1 MQSLSTLRQ
10 AIEDAPT
17 NVRLWLLFG
26 QTLVSQGELSEAR
39 RAFNQALQLA
49 PTDLEARLG
58 IAQVLYREG
67 NLSEAAVRA
76 QCILKTDATF
86 APAHLLMSRIYLAEN
101 DAVKA
106 NEHYVTARSISKE
119 LADGQLE
126 REILRHGRSRPP
138 GGERGDADDRL
149 RLAAGFS
156 MDAEDFEWAEQAENE
171 LAGRETHSIGQ
182 DDFDLFEEDDLGF
195 NIDEFERPKGSFAD
209 VAGLEDVKQELL
221 MRLVYPYQYT
231 DLFRAYGKKAGGGV
245 LLYGPPGCGKSLV
258 CRSLAGETKA
268 AFYSL
273 RLHQVLEMYIGCSE
287 KNLNSLFQMAR
298 ENAPSIIFI
307 DELDALAGHRGETKQ
322 NPARSVVNQLLI
334 ELDGH
339 DGSNEGVL
347 IIAATSAIANV
358 DSAFLRPG
366 RFDRRILVPLPCL
379 ASRAAI
385 LRMQA
390 RNRPVSGLDYEQLS
404 TMLEDYS
411 GADIA
416 QVFEVAAEDAIRI
429 AMRKKQ
435 IEPITM
441 ETMEAAIK
449 KVEPS
454 ARYWRPRNE

>member
-1 MQSLSTLRQ
+1 MQSLSTLRR
-10 AIEDAPT
+10 AIEDSPT

-39 RAFNQALQLA
+39 RAFNQAIVLA
-49 PTDLEARLG
+49 PADPEARLG
-58 IAQVLYREG
+58 IAQVLFREG
-67 NLSEAAVRA
+67 TLSEAAVRT
-76 QCILKTDATF
+76 QCILKTDANF
-86 APAHLLMSRIYLAEN
+86 APAHLLMARIYLAEN
-101 DAVKA
+101 EIAKA
-106 NEHYVTARSISKE
+106 NEHYAKARSINQE

-126 REILRHGRSRPP
+126 KDLLRHGRNRLPQIDRT
-138 GGERGDADDRL
+138 ETDDRL
-149 RLAAGFS
+149 RLAAGFN
-156 MDAEDFEWAEQAENE
+156 MEADDFEWPDQVDSE
-171 LAGRETHSIGQ
+171 LASREGPSIGQ
-182 DDFDLFEEDDLGF
+182 DEFDFVDDDDLGF

-221 MRLVYPYQYT
+221 MRLVYPYEYT

-258 CRSLAGETKA
+258 CRALAGETKA

-307 DELDALAGHRGETKQ
+307 DELDALAGHRGEAKQ
-322 NPARSVVNQLLI
+322 HPARSVVNQLLI

-366 RFDRRILVPLPCL
+366 RFDRRILVPLPCPD
-379 ASRAAI
+379 SRAEI

-390 RNRPVSGLDYEQLS
+390 RNRPVAGLDYDRLAA
-404 TMLEDYS
+404 MLQDYS

-416 QVFEVAAEDAIRI
+416 QVFDVAAEDALRI
-429 AMRKKQ
+429 AMRKKE
-435 IEPITM
+435 IVPITM
-441 ETMEAAIK
+441 ETIEVAIK

-454 ARYWRPRNE
+454 ARYWRPNND